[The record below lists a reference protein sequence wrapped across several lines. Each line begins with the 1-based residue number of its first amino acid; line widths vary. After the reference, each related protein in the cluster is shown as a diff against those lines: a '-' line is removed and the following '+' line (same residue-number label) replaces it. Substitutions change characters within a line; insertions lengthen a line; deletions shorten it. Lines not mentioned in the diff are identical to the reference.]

1 MRLCTPPDPPSSDQ
15 CDGCAAAVAS
25 AVGRVQGRVQA
36 AAAAAAAVAAAHE
49 IERLEK
55 RGP

>member
-1 MRLCTPPDPPSSDQ
+1 MTPLPVISVRQ
-15 CDGCAAAVAS
+15 FAQS

-36 AAAAAAAVAAAHE
+36 AAAAAAAVAAVAAVHE

-55 RGP
+55 LGP